1 MAKEENIHELLLLRE
16 NVTEDAKTKN
26 TRGTV
31 TVGDIKMYK
40 TRFQSSDLIV
50 HRREDENCFIN

>member
-26 TRGTV
+26 THGTV